1 VSTKFSYNEILDKLK
16 SLANPQNVAGMS
28 RYGIN
33 TQNALGISI
42 PVLRQLAREIGKSHE
57 LASLFWE
64 SGIHEGRLLA
74 GFIEVPSLVTES
86 QMDRWVN
93 DFDSWDICDQCCSNL
108 FAATPLAFQKAL
120 EWSTNEKEFI
130 KRAGF
135 SMMACLAVKGQKAND
150 RQFEPFFVNI
160 KSGATDNRNFV
171 KKAVNWAL
179 RQIGKRN
186 PALNQRAIE
195 VAEEI
200 RKMDSS
206 SARWIASDALRELN
220 STAVQTRLKGR
231 S

>member
-1 VSTKFSYNEILDKLK
+1 VSTKISYIEILDKLK
-16 SLANPQNVAGMS
+16 SLANPQNVAGMA

-33 TQNALGISI
+33 TQNTLGISI

-57 LASLFWE
+57 LASLLWE

-135 SMMACLAVKGQKAND
+135 SMMACLAVKGKKAND

-160 KSGATDNRNFV
+160 KSGAHDNRNFV

-231 S
+231 R